1 MWAQVVGNRDE
12 QAVEGYMYEEN
23 EDVVLCSNQQ
33 PEERLIAT
41 KHNECPPLEPTES
54 IHASSFGG
62 QLPSP
67 PAKPFDPGAR
77 AV

>member
-12 QAVEGYMYEEN
+12 QAVEGYEYEEN

-33 PEERLIAT
+33 PEERLFAT
-41 KHNECPPLEPTES
+41 KHTECPLKSTES

-67 PAKPFDPGAR
+67 PANPFDPGAR